1 MKALLVVD
9 YSNDFVAPEGV
20 LTAGEAAQ
28 ALETPI
34 CQLMQEF
41 IADEQLVIVAN
52 DTHEEKDQKHPEY
65 PLFPPHNI
73 EGTWGHEL
81 YGEVK
86 TTFDKLSAHEQ
97 CRYTPKRRYSAFEGT
112 NIPLWLQEQQVKEV
126 WLVGV
131 ATDICILHTAIG
143 AFNRGYPLVIPT
155 NGVASF
161 NPTGHDWALD
171 HFENALG
178 AKLVQI

>member
-1 MKALLVVD
+1 MKALLVID

-20 LTAGEAAQ
+20 LTAGQAAQ
-28 ALETPI
+28 ALAKPI
-34 CQLMQEF
+34 SQLMKQF
-41 IADEQLVIVAN
+41 IAARELVIVAN
-52 DTHEEKDQKHPEY
+52 DTHEKKDVKHPEY

-73 EGTWGHEL
+73 RGTWGQEL

-86 TTFDKLSAHEQ
+86 TTFDALCQHDH
-97 CRYTPKRRYSAFEGT
+97 CLYTPKRRYSAFEGT
-112 NIPLWLQEQQVKEV
+112 NIPLWLQEQEVREV

-161 NPTGHDWALD
+161 NARGHAWALE
-171 HFENALG
+171 HFKNALG
-178 AKLVQI
+178 AQLVQI